1 MAAQTDAMDLA
12 YFLRERTAL
21 IRHFYDTAAAPF
33 IDIKRQIEAGDPPF
47 HDPPWDDSG
56 EPAFQ
61 KEWSRA
67 DVELELLGRSCI
79 TMLSESIKH
88 YLKGWERY
96 VPLTPA
102 VEKAMS
108 AKGFVR
114 AYLDHYCA
122 ALGVQG
128 CPADLDVIEQVVLA
142 RNSAQHNGSL
152 TMDSV
157 EHDPKT
163 KKKFPRPFF
172 TCRDGP
178 DVDEHGL
185 DTFLADWIHVDRDK
199 LVRATEQV
207 EVLAD
212 WLQAQIYA
220 Q

>member
-1 MAAQTDAMDLA
+1 MDLA

-21 IRHFYDTAAAPF
+21 IRHFYDTAAFPF
-33 IDIKRQIEAGDPPF
+33 AETKRQIEAGEPPF
-47 HDPPWDDSG
+47 NDPPWDDTG

-61 KEWSRA
+61 NEWSRA

-88 YLKGWERY
+88 YLKGWERH

-102 VEKAMS
+102 AERAMS

-114 AYLDHYCA
+114 AYVDHYCA
-122 ALGVQG
+122 ALGVQD

-157 EHDPKT
+157 EHDSKT
-163 KKKFPRPFF
+163 RQKFARPFF
-172 TCRDGP
+172 TRHDDL
-178 DVDEHGL
+178 DVDEGGL
-185 DTFLADWIHVDRDK
+185 DTFLDDWIHVDRDK

-207 EVLAD
+207 ELLAD

-220 Q
+220 R